1 MWGDCKIFCH
11 LRRWFFLWGFL
22 PWKTPPLSVFPRV
35 GQLSAGWVMISG
47 TALPGFHIWIHLPK
61 STAQFLAK
69 AMSVIAVR
77 GKYKQDPLMAAIFI
91 CFLRSKGCWKNN
103 WIKLRIGEAWFSCS
117 SEMKLP
123 SFFFLP
129 LSLKSRSQLGGCS
142 CVKAVGMPLLITLIT
157 RTKEDKIKSS
167 TIEAVEESLPRCQW
181 TVKYKNCIPIHFYRR
196 ETRNYITYSWRV
208 CP

>member
-1 MWGDCKIFCH
+1 M
-11 LRRWFFLWGFL
+11 GFKLHHSQYFTELVSSRLL
-22 PWKTPPLSVFPRV
+22 PLLSNIASRVMILETAPPVFPIR
-35 GQLSAGWVMISG
+35 
-47 TALPGFHIWIHLPK
+47 IHLPK
-61 STAQFLAK
+61 STTSFLAK
-69 AMSVIAVR
+69 VMSVIAVC
-77 GKYKQDPLMAAIFI
+77 GEYKKDPLMAAIFI

-123 SFFFLP
+123 SFFLP
-129 LSLKSRSQLGGCS
+129 LPLKSRSLLGGCS

-167 TIEAVEESLPRCQW
+167 TIEAVEESLPKCRW
-181 TVKYKNCIPIHFYRR
+181 TVKYKNCIPIHFYSR